1 MGSLE
6 VAESSLITHLDVEV
20 EEPEMV
26 VPAEPTEECSLFLS
40 NIDQVVA
47 YVVDT
52 VYFYTPQGEDKSVA
66 SADVVGEL
74 KEALGKVLVP
84 YHFMAGRLKLNLE
97 KGRLEID
104 CNRAGALFAAANCDL
119 NLSDLGDVT
128 YPNPVFR
135 NLVLQGVHA
144 RKFGANPPLLMMQV
158 TRFKCGGVV
167 LGMSMNHAMFDGVG
181 AMEFMMNFSSIAR
194 GDGLI
199 AYPLPDRTCFKAR
212 DIPEI
217 KYEHLEGL
225 KLSDIPQEM
234 RNSFTTAD
242 VANSEI
248 SNISLP
254 PDYSYKVFPFSGE
267 MVEKLKKK
275 AMEDG
280 TLKKCSSFDAIAA
293 LVWQARTRAVDM
305 PPDVPSKMLFAV
317 DIRSKMDP
325 PLPKGYAGNGV
336 FSSYCIEPAG
346 AVKERPLSFCVE
358 KVQEGVARV
367 TNDYVRSSMDFSET
381 YKAIPALPGGIFLS
395 AWWKIPFQLV
405 DFGFGKPVYAGPIVN
420 AMVEFVLLLS
430 NGKHDGGLNI
440 YIALQNHQLD
450 KFEQFI
456 YDI

>member
-1 MGSLE
+1 MGSLA

-26 VPAEPTEECSLFLS
+26 VQAEPTEECSLFLS

-52 VYFYTPQGEDKSVA
+52 VYFYTPQGEDKSAA

-194 GDGLI
+194 GNGLI

-234 RNSFTTAD
+234 RNSFK
-242 VANSEI
+242 
-248 SNISLP
+248 LP
-254 PDYSYKVFPFSGE
+254 
-267 MVEKLKKK
+267 M
-275 AMEDG
+275 
-280 TLKKCSSFDAIAA
+280 
-293 LVWQARTRAVDM
+293 
-305 PPDVPSKMLFAV
+305 
-317 DIRSKMDP
+317 
-325 PLPKGYAGNGV
+325 
-336 FSSYCIEPAG
+336 
-346 AVKERPLSFCVE
+346 
-358 KVQEGVARV
+358 
-367 TNDYVRSSMDFSET
+367 
-381 YKAIPALPGGIFLS
+381 
-395 AWWKIPFQLV
+395 
-405 DFGFGKPVYAGPIVN
+405 
-420 AMVEFVLLLS
+420 
-430 NGKHDGGLNI
+430 
-440 YIALQNHQLD
+440 
-450 KFEQFI
+450 
-456 YDI
+456 

>member
-1 MGSLE
+1 MGSLA
-6 VAESSLITHLDVEV
+6 VPESALITHLDVKV
-20 EEPEMV
+20 GEPEMV

-52 VYFYTPQGEDKSVA
+52 VYFYPPNAEDKNVDA
-66 SADVVGEL
+66 AEVVGGL

-97 KGRLEID
+97 KGRMEID

-119 NLSDLGDVT
+119 TLFELGDIT

-135 NLVLQGVHA
+135 SLVLQGAHA
-144 RKFGANPPLLMMQV
+144 KKFGASPPLLMMQV
-158 TRFKCGGVV
+158 TRFKCGGIV
-167 LGMSMNHAMFDGVG
+167 LGMSMNHAMFDGFG
-181 AMEFMMNFSSIAR
+181 ALEFMMNFSSMAR
-194 GDGLI
+194 GKGLI
-199 AYPLPDRTCFKAR
+199 THPLPDRTCFKAR

-225 KLSDIPQEM
+225 KFSDIPQEM

-280 TLKKCSSFDAIAA
+280 TLTKCSSFDAIAA
-293 LVWQARTRAVDM
+293 LVWQARTKAVDM

-317 DIRSKMDP
+317 DLRSKMDP
-325 PLPKGYAGNGV
+325 PLPKGFAGNAV

-346 AVKERPLSFCVE
+346 AVIEKPLSFCVA

-367 TNDYVRSSMDFSET
+367 TDDYVRSSMDFTET

-405 DFGFGKPVYAGPIVN
+405 DFGFGKPIYAGPIVN

-450 KFEQFI
+450 KFEQLI
-456 YDI
+456 YDV